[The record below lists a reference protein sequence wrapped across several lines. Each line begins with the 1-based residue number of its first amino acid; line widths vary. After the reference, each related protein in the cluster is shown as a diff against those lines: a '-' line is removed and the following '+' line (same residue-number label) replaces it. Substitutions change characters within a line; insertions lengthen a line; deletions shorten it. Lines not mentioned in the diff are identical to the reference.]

1 MSVEKKN
8 MYRENFPG
16 YMGHIPYKYEVVGR
30 TVGATNK
37 FIKNFLFKEPDYQE
51 TFIPTKNADY
61 TYYKKDYFNDN
72 FAKGYE
78 LEEDKIFSMRSKE
91 ARTWIDGYKHV
102 LYPEHIPGYGGK
114 VSGIEPAGKKG
125 SPIFGTSYAKA
136 TSIAIKGN
144 YNKDSD
150 IPPSERFLSTQ
161 KACYT
166 IPQMRSKDDMVSLH
180 HRKELEEEEKKA
192 IKYFDQLNKVVTP
205 ANLEVLKAEEGMSDK
220 FKEACKNKNSGPTE
234 LPYIVGYKGFR
245 RGVVSD
251 NYYGKNFRE
260 VALTSVHRMHEAA

>member
-1 MSVEKKN
+1 
-8 MYRENFPG
+8 
-16 YMGHIPYKYEVVGR
+16 
-30 TVGATNK
+30 
-37 FIKNFLFKEPDYQE
+37 
-51 TFIPTKNADY
+51 
-61 TYYKKDYFNDN
+61 
-72 FAKGYE
+72 
-78 LEEDKIFSMRSKE
+78 
-91 ARTWIDGYKHV
+91 
-102 LYPEHIPGYGGK
+102 
-114 VSGIEPAGKKG
+114 
-125 SPIFGTSYAKA
+125 
-136 TSIAIKGN
+136 
-144 YNKDSD
+144 
-150 IPPSERFLSTQ
+150 
-161 KACYT
+161 
-166 IPQMRSKDDMVSLH
+166 MRSKDDMVSLH